1 MKRKASK
8 ISELQNVK
16 FSFCFH
22 DDETKGPPLRQAQL
36 ELGEL
41 HNNSGDQIKAEM
53 QYTAHTT

>member
-36 ELGEL
+36 EVG
-41 HNNSGDQIKAEM
+41 
-53 QYTAHTT
+53 